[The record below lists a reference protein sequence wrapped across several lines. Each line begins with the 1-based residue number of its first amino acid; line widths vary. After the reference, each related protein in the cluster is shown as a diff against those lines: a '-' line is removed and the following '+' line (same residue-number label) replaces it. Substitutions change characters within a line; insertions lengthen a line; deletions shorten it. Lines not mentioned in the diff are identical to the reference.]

1 MEWGQQMRR
10 HEQVSRDATFHNTNY
25 MNNREKKIPLTID
38 IQESSGNQ
46 KGLSNSAGF
55 SVELIEPLIID
66 ELSDIYL
73 DSCLTKNTKVANT
86 QDNMAFVVKIDQ
98 LNINS
103 RSNNSTIN
111 GGFLIPNENTD
122 YQNHNISVPHKSKKM
137 NYICSINPTKLS
149 QLTGTI
155 TNLEGSPISSILS
168 HYVQIAGLAEAIPTG
183 AVFTAS
189 GTADFIGKTSTN
201 HAKGATDFYFEV
213 DSGTPPDFNSSALF
227 NFTSSSYTDKA
238 TVADTHIAGVH
249 PRMILELLIVNRSK

>member
-1 MEWGQQMRR
+1 MEWGQQMIR

-55 SVELIEPLIID
+55 SEKLIEPLIID

-73 DSCLTKNTKVANT
+73 DSCLTKNIKVANT
-86 QDNMAFVVKIDQ
+86 PDSMAFVVKIDQ

-103 RSNNSTIN
+103 RSNNPIIN

-155 TNLEGSPISSILS
+155 TDLAGDPISSILS
-168 HYVQIAGLAEAIPTG
+168 HYVQIAALAEAIPTG
-183 AVFTAS
+183 AEFTTS
-189 GTADFIGKTSTN
+189 GDFKGKTTTN
-201 HAKGATDFYFEV
+201 HAQGATDFYFEV
-213 DSGTPPDFNSSALF
+213 VSGTAPDFHSQQTF

-238 TVADTHIAGVH
+238 TVADTYIAGLH

>member
-10 HEQVSRDATFHNTNY
+10 HEQVSRDATYHNTNY

-38 IQESSGNQ
+38 IEETNGNQ

-55 SVELIEPLIID
+55 SVDLIEPLIID

-86 QDNMAFVVKIDQ
+86 PDNMAFVIKIDQ

-155 TNLEGSPISSILS
+155 TNLAGEPISSVLS
-168 HYVQIAGLAEAIPTG
+168 HYVGIAALAEAIPTETT
-183 AVFTAS
+183 FT
-189 GTADFIGKTSTN
+189 IGGFTGITSTN
-201 HAKGATDFYFEV
+201 HAKGATDFYFEEV
-213 DSGTPPDFNSSALF
+213 SGTAPNFHSSQTFVFA
-227 NFTSSSYTDKA
+227 SHTDKA
-238 TVADTHIAGVH
+238 TVAKTHIEGLY